1 MLSGF
6 VLLIKETVSL
16 GILRHNAA
24 KFMVASRVNCK
35 PSSHEREEDNV
46 SNAFDSLNDDEVR
59 QISQLVET
67 LDRSTFDFLQLEV
80 GNLKVTIGKGNAPPG
95 IGAAAPSVTAPQP
108 PAAPA
113 AAPAAVTAAP
123 GPSAPAVANEV
134 RADDGTVTIVAP
146 LMGRFYAKPEPG
158 AAPFVSVGAEVN
170 ADTTVGLIEVMKV
183 FTAVR
188 AGISGVV
195 TEICVQDAEFIEYG
209 HVLFRVRPAAAVSA
223 GAKASRKGARS

>member
-1 MLSGF
+1 M
-6 VLLIKETVSL
+6 
-16 GILRHNAA
+16 
-24 KFMVASRVNCK
+24 
-35 PSSHEREEDNV
+35 
-46 SNAFDSLNDDEVR
+46 SNTFDSLNDDEVR
-59 QISQLVET
+59 QIALLVET

-95 IGAAAPSVTAPQP
+95 MGAAPGVPASSVAAPQP
-108 PAAPA
+108 PAAA
-113 AAPAAVTAAP
+113 LPAAVPAAP
-123 GPSAPAVANEV
+123 NPPPPAVANEV
-134 RADDGTVTIVAP
+134 RAPDGTVTIVAP

-188 AGISGVV
+188 ADVSGVV

-209 HVLFRVRPAAAVSA
+209 HILFRVRPATAVSA
-223 GAKASRKGARS
+223 GAKGSRRGVRPGARSGARS